1 MNQCTT
7 QSQLLLHSSRQC
19 TCPTLLEGGNL
30 FINGA
35 YPLVVFFNGRMKYGG
50 KETQVFFYREVLIQR
65 EAPRHVTYALP
76 YRTEVDPYIRIQ
88 YPGTSLV
95 R

>member
-1 MNQCTT
+1 
-7 QSQLLLHSSRQC
+7 
-19 TCPTLLEGGNL
+19 
-30 FINGA
+30 
-35 YPLVVFFNGRMKYGG
+35 MKYGG

-65 EAPRHVTYALP
+65 EAPWHVTYALP